1 MSEFSHR
8 RQIVTKRSNVAS
20 PLALE
25 AGIHELTLAAEIAF
39 DAAMDDAEVGDKTLF
54 AIEQFERMAKDL
66 KEKFYGRI

>member
-1 MSEFSHR
+1 MKR
-8 RQIVTKRSNVAS
+8 KIVAKCIDVAS

-25 AGIHELTLAAEIAF
+25 ADIHELTLAAEIAF